1 MADRRVGIFPHGQ
14 GRVVWTAVAAG
25 DLAQLTSF
33 RPRCQL
39 RRDRASPQ
47 RDGSGRSASSPAP
60 ARADP
65 KTVVLHT
72 PAGYR
77 FAVLAASD
85 RLDLHKAADA
95 LGVRRHDVR
104 LATEADM
111 AADFSRYEVGAI
123 PPIGL
128 TRRWSW
134 STRDCST
141 TPTCCVRRAITSIRC
156 WLIRWTSFVS
166 RARDRW
172 TYARTR
178 LVFGAGN
185 FERARPGSRAAVA
198 GPACFSMGTFRGTG

>member
-1 MADRRVGIFPHGQ
+1 VIAHPRSE
-14 GRVVWTAVAAG
+14 TAAAEARA
-25 DLAQLTSF
+25 AQL
-33 RPRCQL
+33 
-39 RRDRASPQ
+39 PQ
-47 RDGSGRSASSPAP
+47 EQTA
-60 ARADP
+60 

-72 PAGYR
+72 SAGYR

>member
-1 MADRRVGIFPHGQ
+1 MIAHPRSE
-14 GRVVWTAVAAG
+14 TAAAEARA
-25 DLAQLTSF
+25 AQL
-33 RPRCQL
+33 
-39 RRDRASPQ
+39 PQ
-47 RDGSGRSASSPAP
+47 EQTA
-60 ARADP
+60 
-65 KTVVLHT
+65 KTIVLHT
-72 PAGYR
+72 SAGYR
-77 FAVLAASD
+77 FAVIAASD
-85 RLDLHKAADA
+85 RLGLHKAADA
-95 LGVRRHDVR
+95 LDVRRHDLR

-178 LVFGAGN
+178 LVFGADD
-185 FERARPGSRAAVA
+185 FTVRARGSGAVVAA
-198 GPACFSMGTFRGTG
+198 PACCFLGSSGGRR